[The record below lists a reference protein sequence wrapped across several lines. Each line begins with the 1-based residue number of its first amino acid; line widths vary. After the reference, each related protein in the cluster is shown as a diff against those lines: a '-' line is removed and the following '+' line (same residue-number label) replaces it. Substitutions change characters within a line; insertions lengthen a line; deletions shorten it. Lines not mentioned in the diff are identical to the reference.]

1 MKSSRMKFCV
11 VLLAA
16 AAALAF
22 GQQPSSGGAGAPPRF
37 TAETKMV
44 RLLVNVKDANGDLVG
59 SLEKSDF
66 SVYDCGVK
74 QEIDAFERQTAL
86 PLSISVLIDISAST
100 LKDIRYETTSLEKFF
115 KALLESGNT
124 KDAAAVYAFN
134 DSITLLRDFTRN
146 QSRLA
151 GSMRNLNSVG
161 STALYDAIVLASEGL
176 TDREGRH
183 VLVIVTDGG
192 DTGSKYLFRDA
203 IKEAHLADAVV
214 YPIVVVPITNDAG
227 RNVGGENALAQI
239 AKDTG
244 GRTFYP
250 SVGAQLDQ
258 SFADI
263 LRDLRRTYLLA
274 YYPHDLPKNAPE
286 FHPVRVEMSRK
297 DLRPSTRAGYYGDA
311 GR

>member
-1 MKSSRMKFCV
+1 MKSPRTTV
-11 VLLAA
+11 GLLLLAA
-16 AAALAF
+16 ASAF
-22 GQQPSSGGAGAPPRF
+22 GQQPSPGSANAPPRF

-59 SLEKSDF
+59 SLDKSDF
-66 SVYDCGVK
+66 TVYDCGVK
-74 QEIDAFERQTAL
+74 QQIDAFERQTSM

-100 LKDIRYETTSLEKFF
+100 LKDIRTETTSLEKFF

-134 DSITLLRDFTRN
+134 DSVTLLRDFTRN
-146 QSRLA
+146 QARLSS
-151 GSMRNLNSVG
+151 SMRNLNSAG
-161 STALYDAIVLASEGL
+161 STALYDAIVLAAEGV
-176 TDREGRH
+176 TERDGRH

-192 DTGSKYLFRDA
+192 DTGSKYRFRDA

-227 RNVGGENALAQI
+227 RNIGGENALSQI

-250 SVGAQLDQ
+250 SVGVQLDQ
-258 SFADI
+258 SFAEI

-274 YYPHDLPKNAPE
+274 YYPRDLPKDAPE

-297 DLRPSTRAGYYGDA
+297 DLRPSTRAGYYGEA